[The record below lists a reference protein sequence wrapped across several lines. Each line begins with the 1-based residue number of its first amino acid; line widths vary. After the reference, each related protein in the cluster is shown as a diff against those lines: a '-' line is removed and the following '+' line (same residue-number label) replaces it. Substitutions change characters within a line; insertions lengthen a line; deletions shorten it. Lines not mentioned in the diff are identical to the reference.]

1 MGVMGFAVRGGFL
14 RAVAKGLSVAARVL
28 FVCVLASS
36 LTACGLFGKKDVPP
50 PKEIEIKPAPAAAS
64 LDFVAVASPLA
75 NPGPDGVP
83 APVVMRLYQL
93 NAETNFSNASF
104 RQLWEE
110 DAKTL
115 GPTMLGKTEIYL
127 TPGGIEHVKAN
138 LIEGTTIVAVVV
150 GFRNFENAKWRA
162 MVGLQGDKR
171 FKLKA
176 DLKTLA
182 VDLGP
187 QD

>member
-1 MGVMGFAVRGGFL
+1 MTFAAFPFGIGFR
-14 RAVAKGLSVAARVL
+14 AARRVGVAL
-28 FVCVLASS
+28 LLASC
-36 LTACGLFGKKDVPP
+36 LVGCGGLGNKKPP
-50 PKEIEIKPAPAAAS
+50 PTEIEIKPAPTAAS
-64 LDFVAVASPLA
+64 IDFIAVASPLV

-83 APVVMRLYQL
+83 SPVVMRLYQL
-93 NAETNFSNASF
+93 NGETAFANASF

-110 DAKTL
+110 DGKTL
-115 GPTMLGKTEIYL
+115 GPTMLGQTEIYL
-127 TPGGIEHVKAN
+127 APGGMERIKAN

-150 GFRNFENAKWRA
+150 GYRNFEVAKWRA
-162 MVGLQGDKR
+162 MVGMQGDKR

-182 VDLGP
+182 VELGP